1 MDKRELDFV
10 DEYYTNVDLAL
21 LKKLTL
27 IVPTYDRNYYLSRCL
42 WYHAHFPFGQIIV
55 ADSSPENK
63 KVVNR
68 ETVKKIQEIFGANVL
83 YLEYEPEIDLFG
95 GDIYDKW
102 ADAVLHA
109 DKEYT
114 LICADREFLFPET
127 LINCISYLSI
137 HQDFGFICGRKY
149 YIRGN
154 IGKMR
159 YFLSPRIWHKHP
171 EVSDNPIERYNKSI
185 IIKGIFQN
193 SLLMNINRT
202 KIAKEIYSSYINSE
216 ISDIRYGEY
225 YIGYIG
231 HLYAKSEY
239 ITDNPFKIRDDISFT
254 RESGTYTNLKKSKE
268 SSCSRYPYFHQYEEL
283 GVNKKCQRDFSDA
296 LYTQMNKMGLEKYAK
311 DLIQN
316 ALSKDVICTNDIGL
330 TRNTSS
336 LSPLYNTIYEV
347 ITKIPLVVSIWNNG
361 PLVIRNAIQ
370 NIGRRTLHIQI
381 PDKFVPQ
388 KIRIPKSPDFKIV
401 VNIIDKTYKNHVTD
415 TAISFYPKEW

>member
-83 YLEYEPEIDLFG
+83 YLKYEPEIDLFG

-137 HQDFGFICGRKY
+137 HQDFGFICGQKY
-149 YIRGN
+149 YIKDSGTNDR
-154 IGKMR
+154 KR
-159 YFLSPRIWHKHP
+159 YMLQPRNARKSNEISNDP
-171 EVSDNPIERYNKSI
+171 CERYIHSI
-185 IIKGIFQN
+185 NNPPLQN
-193 SLLMNINRT
+193 SLLLNIGKTSILQKMYSAYLASNIN
-202 KIAKEIYSSYINSE
+202 
-216 ISDIRYGEY
+216 DIRYGEY
-225 YIGYIG
+225 FIGFLG
-231 HLYAKSEY
+231 HLHAKSEY
-239 ITDNPFKIRDDISFT
+239 CSHYSFKIRDNIDFDKHV
-254 RESGTYTNLKKSKE
+254 GNYTFQKKSSE
-268 SSCSRYPYFHQYEEL
+268 SSYSRYPYFHQYSTMVEGEQFKQEFITSIEEEFEKL
-283 GVNKKCQRDFSDA
+283 GFTIDTDFIRKNIVSEEHLISHDVGKPDNKTKKG
-296 LYTQMNKMGLEKYAK
+296 Y
-311 DLIQN
+311 II
-316 ALSKDVICTNDIGL
+316 V
-330 TRNTSS
+330 
-336 LSPLYNTIYEV
+336 YNH
-347 ITKIPLVVSIWNNG
+347 LVKLKAIRMMWNNL
-361 PLVIRNAIQ
+361 PKFLKDTIQ
-370 NIGRRTLHIQI
+370 NIGWVVLHVQI
-381 PDKFVPQ
+381 PNKFIPLDL
-388 KIRIPKSPDFKIV
+388 KIPDTPDFKII